1 MTPTDWLALALSVGF
16 FQVTPGGYSTRLTG
30 PFNAACVSARDE
42 LVYYSKT
49 VSAIMWIAFSGTIG
63 VATAIFFNNNADKG
77 IYVPFII
84 FSFLNVGFRWLWL
97 DTQRDYDAPQL
108 TIMSG
113 CCLFA
118 TTGVTLGLMLS
129 EFDTN
134 VEACILMIIWQ
145 AMAFRVLYITYNIW
159 DVRNAMLEKGL
170 LPFHVFKN
178 LGYSNCPYTPE
189 NQRSNMGEQ
198 KYDTYS
204 QDPESRYGEP
214 EKDRGARSS
223 RQLEAPPYDDRSRTT
238 AATTTTTTATTA
250 RGGGFDGGTSR
261 QSNTRYSD
269 FTGGSL
275 RL

>member
-1 MTPTDWLALALSVGF
+1 MIPTDWLALAISVGF

-30 PFNAACVSARDE
+30 PFNAASVSARDD

-63 VATAIFFNNNADKG
+63 VATAIFFNNNADKD

-97 DTQRDYDAPQL
+97 DMQRDYDAPRL
-108 TIMSG
+108 TIVAG
-113 CCLFA
+113 CCLFV

-145 AMAFRVLYITYNIW
+145 VMAFRVLYITYNIW
-159 DVRNAMLEKGL
+159 DARNHMLEKGL

-204 QDPESRYGEP
+204 QDPELRYGESEP
-214 EKDRGARSS
+214 ERGAKSS
-223 RQLEAPPYDDRSRTT
+223 RQLEAQPYDDRFH
-238 AATTTTTTATTA
+238 AATTTTTTTTAAA
-250 RGGGFDGGTSR
+250 RGGALDGGKSR
-261 QSNTRYSD
+261 QPDTRYSD
-269 FTGGSL
+269 FSGGSL